1 MSQILTV
8 HPVTPEHHLLQVIVD
23 SLRDGAVIA
32 YPTDSG
38 YALGCMMGLKQPLER
53 ICKIRNVDQTH
64 NFTLICRDLSE
75 IAKYAKVDNFSYRIL
90 KKCTP
95 GGYTFILNASSEVP
109 KLMQSKRK
117 TVGVRVPDHQIAL
130 SIAEALGEPLL
141 SSTLILPGQTEPLI
155 YPEDVGEQLG
165 NQVDLV
171 IDGGYCGFEPTTVV
185 DLTGSQPVVKRQG
198 SGDSAVFLGE

>member
-1 MSQILTV
+1 MSQYLQV
-8 HPVTPEHHLLQVIVD
+8 HPVTPEHHLLSVIIE
-23 SLRDGAVIA
+23 SLREGAVIA

-53 ICKIRNVDQTH
+53 ICKIRDLDQSH
-64 NFTLICRDLSE
+64 SFTLICRDLSE
-75 IAKYAKVDNFSYRIL
+75 ISTYAKVDNFNYRIL

-117 TVGVRVPDHQIAL
+117 TVGIRVPDHQIAL

-141 SSTLILPGQTEPLI
+141 STTLILPGQKEPLI
-155 YPEDVGEQLG
+155 YPEDVGEALG
-165 NQVDLV
+165 NQVDIV

-185 DLTGSQPVVKRQG
+185 DLTGSQPILVRQG
-198 SGDSAVFLGE
+198 SGDAAVFLGE